1 VKTWKAVLIPIVIT
15 LIIGGIYLAIVF
27 HNRAVSDA
35 AVRKAAEPHYTADE
49 VAIDRQEFPAHFD
62 DVQDLA
68 GKSVWMRNGYT
79 MPYFPYAG
87 GRVNFAKQVGL
98 LAPAQRLDVKKAI
111 KAVAPASVSDRIS
124 HGDHQ
129 AMIVFSLPGSPN
141 TDSALYATPV
151 GVLQGDNEQYFDDM
165 LFFYDDPHTIY
176 SHWPKET
183 WAAIDA
189 HQPKPN
195 MNELQMSLAIGMNIT
210 TDSQTPGDRTVN
222 YDTNGKKT
230 AVTFAGDKATSIQ
243 AQ

>member
-1 VKTWKAVLIPIVIT
+1 MKNWKAILIPVVIT

-49 VAIDRQEFPAHFD
+49 VAVDRQEFPAHFD

-68 GKSVWMRNGYT
+68 GKSVWMRSGYT
-79 MPYFPYAG
+79 MPYFPYTG
-87 GRVNFAKQVGL
+87 SRVNFAKQVGL
-98 LAPAQRLDVKKAI
+98 LAPVQRLDVKKAI
-111 KAVAPASVSDRIS
+111 KAVAPASLSDRIS

-129 AMIVFSLPGSPN
+129 AMIVFSLPGS
-141 TDSALYATPV
+141 TDLYATPV
-151 GVLQGDNEQYFDDM
+151 GVLQGDTEQYFDDI
-165 LFFYDDPHTIY
+165 LFYYDDPHTIY
-176 SHWPKET
+176 SHWPKDV

-189 HQPKPN
+189 HQPKQG
-195 MNELQMSLAIGMNIT
+195 MNELQMSLALGLNIT

-230 AVTFAGDKATSIQ
+230 AVTFTGDKATTIQ